1 MKHKFCA
8 LLLTLLILLGSGTCQ
23 AVIVPDSTG
32 QNPLPL
38 SQIPDII
45 RHVTNRTSGDI
56 SMQKDSLMILN
67 AEFNESDKSSYTL
80 TAGFYD
86 FTENGVVF
94 NKDFSIGS
102 SSAGTY
108 VSYTDYM
115 SSTFPVNISSSS
127 NEKVVATSSVR
138 EHSDR
143 DISALSM
150 IAKGGYESF
159 DVSEKRIAIPF
170 ERPVIIDG
178 GIAVGYQRM
187 SAKGFSGDVVLEAF
201 RKNDDVMVTFLL
213 NNDTYSW
220 APALH
225 TYAIAACNEDNLPTM
240 FDETAYF
247 PASVTAG
254 DFDNDG
260 CDNEFALVWSD
271 LDAVHACVEEEV

>member
-23 AVIVPDSTG
+23 AVIVPDSTR

-67 AEFNESDKSSYTL
+67 AEFNESDK
-80 TAGFYD
+80 
-86 FTENGVVF
+86 
-94 NKDFSIGS
+94 
-102 SSAGTY
+102 
-108 VSYTDYM
+108 
-115 SSTFPVNISSSS
+115 
-127 NEKVVATSSVR
+127 SSVR

-201 RKNDDVMVTFLL
+201 RKND
-213 NNDTYSW
+213 
-220 APALH
+220 
-225 TYAIAACNEDNLPTM
+225 
-240 FDETAYF
+240 
-247 PASVTAG
+247 
-254 DFDNDG
+254 
-260 CDNEFALVWSD
+260 
-271 LDAVHACVEEEV
+271 